1 MKGAA
6 LQWIRTYLRE
16 REQYVATGGERWEK
30 TQCTYGVPQGS
41 VLGPFLFSIYVSPI
55 AELITS
61 HGVQFHQY
69 ADDTQLYIAV
79 KTDSDIRKLEAC
91 TIAVKD
97 WFTRNGMLLNPDK
110 SEVLLVARKANA
122 EKFACGSSVCVAGSD
137 IVFSMQL
144 KSLGVTLDQNLSFD
158 KHVGNIVKSSNFNIR
173 ALRHIRPVLNRS
185 VANTMAC
192 SIISTRLD
200 YCNSLLYGTSVN
212 NINRLQRI
220 QNTLARIVSGTKKRD
235 HITPV
240 LRDLHWLPVPQRIEY
255 KIALITHKVLSTGQP
270 QYLQSL
276 IKEYK
281 PSRQLRSEGQRLLSK
296 PIGLISILASR
307 SFTRSSETVWNSLPE
322 LVRKTESVVVF
333 KKNLKTPLFAKINSA
348 M

>member
-1 MKGAA
+1 
-6 LQWIRTYLRE
+6 
-16 REQYVATGGERWEK
+16 
-30 TQCTYGVPQGS
+30 
-41 VLGPFLFSIYVSPI
+41 
-55 AELITS
+55 
-61 HGVQFHQY
+61 
-69 ADDTQLYIAV
+69 
-79 KTDSDIRKLEAC
+79 
-91 TIAVKD
+91 
-97 WFTRNGMLLNPDK
+97 MLLNPDK
-110 SEVLLVARKANA
+110 SEALLVARKANA
-122 EKFACGSSVCVAGSD
+122 EKFACGSKVYVARSD
-137 IVFSMQL
+137 IVFSVQL

-173 ALRHIRPVLNRS
+173 ALRDIRPFNRS

-220 QNTLARIVSGTKKRD
+220 QNTLARVVSGTKKRD

-296 PIGLISILASR
+296 PNGHQY
-307 SFTRSSETVWNSLPE
+307 
-322 LVRKTESVVVF
+322 
-333 KKNLKTPLFAKINSA
+333 
-348 M
+348 